1 MTETLL
7 IHFSKEDIILAL
19 EDYYKK
25 QNISNKVVDFKFD
38 SQEHL
43 KYLVGEGISVKAL
56 FYEKDKLTAK
66 EIETDTSQIS
76 LPSHS
81 PFITY
86 TGYST
91 STSILNENILPTATI
106 TTTN

>member
-56 FYEKDKLTAK
+56 FYEKDKLIAK
-66 EIETDTSQIS
+66 EIETNTPQIS
-76 LPSHS
+76 IPSNN

-86 TGYST
+86 TGYNT
-91 STSILNENILPTATI
+91 STAQLNENILPTTI